1 MGGLMEPLLNI
12 AAKQAAKQAA
22 EKAVAE
28 ATEESKKN
36 TMLANIRSVMKNLNL
51 TAQQAMDILE
61 VPANEQGKYLTLI

>member
-12 AAKQAAKQAA
+12 AAKQAA
-22 EKAVAE
+22 EKAAAE

-36 TMLANIRSVMKNLNL
+36 TLIANIRSLMKKLNL

-61 VPANEQGKYLTLI
+61 VPANEQGKYLTHLKF

>member
-12 AAKQAAKQAA
+12 AAKQVAKQAA

>member
-12 AAKQAAKQAA
+12 AAKQAAKRAA
-22 EKAVAE
+22 EKATAE

-36 TMLANIRSVMKNLNL
+36 TMIANIRSLMKKLNL

-61 VPANEQGKYLTLI
+61 VPASEQGKYLTLI